1 MRRVTKKM
9 RGSHTHGYGGKKKHR
24 GKGSRGGVGRA
35 GKHKGVK
42 LGWGRHGFVR
52 HGLKREINIINVGE
66 LEKMGKE
73 EINLKEM
80 GIHKLLG
87 AGYISKPVKVIVE
100 RATERAIRKIEE
112 AGGKVIMG

>member
-42 LGWGRHGFVR
+42 LGWGRKGFVR
-52 HGLKREINIINVGE
+52 HGLKREINTINVGD
-66 LEKMGKE
+66 LEKINKE

-80 GIHKLLG
+80 GINKLLG
-87 AGYISKPVKVIVE
+87 AGYISKPIRVIVE
-100 RATERAIRKIEE
+100 KASEKAIKKIEE
-112 AGGKVIMG
+112 AGGKVIVG

>member
-1 MRRVTKKM
+1 MRKVTKKM

-42 LGWGRHGFVR
+42 LGWGRRGFVR
-52 HGLKREINIINVGE
+52 HALRREINTINVGE
-66 LEKMGKE
+66 LNKIDKE

-87 AGYISKPVKVIVE
+87 AGYINRPVKVIVE
-100 RATERAIRKIEE
+100 KASENAVRKIEE
-112 AGGKVIMG
+112 AGGKVIVG